1 MMLFEFIFKLDV
13 HKQSL
18 KAVSTLIQHMK
29 SQEEKKKNRQNM
41 KDSKSLIGC
50 LVKVSI
56 KE

>member
-29 SQEEKKKNRQNM
+29 SQEEKKKKQAKYERQ
-41 KDSKSLIGC
+41 
-50 LVKVSI
+50 
-56 KE
+56 